1 MGRKLL
7 IGVLVLLVV
16 AAGVGIGCTTGVSQA
31 EYDAV
36 VAERDTLQA
45 QLDALQGDYDTLQ
58 AQLDALQGDYDS
70 LQDLLD
76 TLQADVAQGADYA
89 LILDMFS
96 DVGRVHYGM
105 EAKYLT
111 GDPEDPAIWEAW
123 WNDLTELVEA
133 TGDEELIGLF
143 QTYGEMRDDPG
154 TTEEELMA
162 MWMAIEDYLVSA
174 VLGTLE

>member
-36 VAERDTLQA
+36 VAER
-45 QLDALQGDYDTLQ
+45 DTLQ